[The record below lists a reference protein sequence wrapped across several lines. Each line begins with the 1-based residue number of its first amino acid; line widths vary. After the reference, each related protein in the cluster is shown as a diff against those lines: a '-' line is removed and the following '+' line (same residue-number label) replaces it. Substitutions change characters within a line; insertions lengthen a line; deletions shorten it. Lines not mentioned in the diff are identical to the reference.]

1 MFITNYKIKDS
12 VYCLYKVRS
21 KIYKKKAP
29 ERIVAKVWQLGSRE
43 KGMDAK
49 RKFIQLMF
57 TSDSVLL
64 AVLN

>member
-21 KIYKKKAP
+21 KIYKKRH
-29 ERIVAKVWQLGSRE
+29 RIVAKVWQLGSRE

>member
-29 ERIVAKVWQLGSRE
+29 DCGKSMATWIKGEGYGRE
-43 KGMDAK
+43 TKMH
-49 RKFIQLMF
+49 
-57 TSDSVLL
+57 SVD
-64 AVLN
+64 VHQ